1 MVSVAGGT
9 NRHHCHRA
17 RRIGLAPLDERIR
30 FSAPGGFAS
39 LKQPQV
45 QLRPFGRQRLID
57 VAALTKVSTP
67 GPNPVSRAYV
77 NFTAGVHSS
86 LLDPTASLP
95 ATIEMQTQAVTFAV
109 TNGTVVAIGNPAV
122 IQP

>member
-1 MVSVAGGT
+1 MIP
-9 NRHHCHRA
+9 N
-17 RRIGLAPLDERIR
+17 
-30 FSAPGGFAS
+30 SAT
-39 LKQPQV
+39 
-45 QLRPFGRQRLID
+45 QRLID